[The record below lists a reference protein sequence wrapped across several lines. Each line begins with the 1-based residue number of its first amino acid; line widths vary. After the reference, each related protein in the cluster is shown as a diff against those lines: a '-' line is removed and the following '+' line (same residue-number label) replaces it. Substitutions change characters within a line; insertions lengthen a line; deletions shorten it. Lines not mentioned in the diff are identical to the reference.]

1 MDLLKGGELF
11 DNIAEN
17 KFQSEK
23 NTYDTIIQ
31 LFKALDYLE
40 D

>member
-23 NTYDTIIQ
+23 LIHIYESVNQI
-31 LFKALDYLE
+31 
-40 D
+40 